1 MAHGGA
7 VILLDTCVLLW
18 LAGNPAALSAAAAKA
33 LAEASS
39 PAFVS
44 AISAWELALKVRKGN
59 LKLQRAPAEWY
70 AAALRHHA
78 LLEMP
83 LTGAIALQAAALP
96 PIHNDPCDRF
106 LVATAQ
112 INHLVLLTP
121 DPKIQQYPGLKTL
134 W

>member
-1 MAHGGA
+1 MAQGGA

-18 LAGNPAALSAAAAKA
+18 LAADPAALSAAAVKA
-33 LAEASS
+33 LTEASR

-44 AISAWELALKVRKGN
+44 AISAWELALKVKKGS
-59 LKLQRAPAEWY
+59 LRLQRPPAEWY

-78 LLEMP
+78 LVEIP
-83 LTGAIALQAAALP
+83 LTGAIALHAAALP

-112 INHLVLLTP
+112 VNHLVLLTP
-121 DPKIQQYPGLKTL
+121 DPKIQQYPGLQTL